1 MCRLCRFTCK
11 LPIELITKKVYTNT
25 CIIGTFFNGEDVGFS
40 FVLNVQ
46 LLRQN
51 IYRIPFIT
59 VYINICIFCTNK
71 FKAFA
76 HSSRFPRS
84 SESILPN
91 WRALARTRYF
101 LYSSGIGV
109 EMFFIK
115 GWIPA
120 FLGEGYTPLLR

>member
-1 MCRLCRFTCK
+1 MCRLCRFICK
-11 LPIELITKKVYTNT
+11 LPTELITKKVYTNT

-51 IYRIPFIT
+51 TYRIPFIT

-84 SESILPN
+84 SESSLPN

-115 GWIPA
+115 G
-120 FLGEGYTPLLR
+120 GYLLF

>member
-1 MCRLCRFTCK
+1 MRGLRAAGSIRANSPKLKNHRLGRWIF
-11 LPIELITKKVYTNT
+11 I
-25 CIIGTFFNGEDVGFS
+25 NGEDVGFS

-51 IYRIPFIT
+51 TYRIPFIT
-59 VYINICIFCTNK
+59 VYINICTFCTNK
-71 FKAFA
+71 FKTFA
-76 HSSRFPRS
+76 HSSRFSRS
-84 SESILPN
+84 SESSLPN

-109 EMFFIK
+109 EMFFNK

-120 FLGEGYTPLLR
+120 FLGEGYASLIR